1 MKARP
6 EREIRETPED
16 STESEDSGGLLL
28 LALLSHAKS

>member
-6 EREIRETPED
+6 KCEIRETLED

-28 LALLSHAKS
+28 LALLSNAKS